1 MKESIKGFIERLVC
15 KSSYIW
21 RYIEKTYEKTYKEND
36 NE

>member
-15 KSSYIW
+15 KKSYIW
-21 RYIEKTYEKTYKEND
+21 IYIEKTYKEND

>member
-15 KSSYIW
+15 KKRYIW
-21 RYIEKTYEKTYKEND
+21 IYIEKTYKEND